1 MKNADRPRFRV
12 AADRLAATRR
22 VRYVETNRPDN
33 QKCAIC
39 QLDQE
44 DLSPA
49 DETAPASLDWIDR
62 TADSASERR

>member
-12 AADRLAATRR
+12 AADRLAPNRR

-33 QKCAIC
+33 QVCTIC

-44 DLSPA
+44 NLSPG
-49 DETAPASLDWIDR
+49 EEIFPASPDTVDQ
-62 TADSASERR
+62 TGDSVSERR